1 MVLTDLLT
9 EPSSHPL
16 QLGSELQQSTLA
28 DREGWNSGQ
37 HEPHRP
43 TLQNSLSY
51 ALMEGGGSSFSF
63 HGACAFFLLRLNSFY
78 RLIPDEKK
86 TFLITSISAIK
97 KKKCKKNSKQNH
109 SLQCL
114 PALQQTRFLCKA
126 AEAPS
131 LPRGTEDTSKLIKGI
146 LTLTED
152 YI

>member
-97 KKKCKKNSKQNH
+97 KKNVRRTQNRITHSSAFQPYSKPDSCARPLKPPVCPEARRTLQ
-109 SLQCL
+109 SL
-114 PALQQTRFLCKA
+114 
-126 AEAPS
+126 
-131 LPRGTEDTSKLIKGI
+131 
-146 LTLTED
+146 
-152 YI
+152 